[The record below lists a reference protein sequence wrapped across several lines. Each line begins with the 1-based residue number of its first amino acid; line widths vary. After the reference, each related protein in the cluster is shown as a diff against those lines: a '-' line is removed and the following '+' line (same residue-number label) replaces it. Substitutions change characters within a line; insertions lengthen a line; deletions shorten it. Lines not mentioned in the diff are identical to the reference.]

1 VGPGVVVAL
10 QPAAA
15 RRAKSVTLI
24 QSSMQEISRA
34 ILLPPPS
41 PPQRQSQSV
50 SARAVES
57 DSDAAIVAARNARRQ
72 SQGAAQGATQAFLT
86 LVETQQDDT
95 VEIKGKQ
102 FRFRPYSNRGASDEI
117 VRESD
122 GADDLSGAGTVG
134 ETAGNGDGS
143 IDVLDGFG
151 SGTQRRNSSA
161 FMASVIA
168 QEHLS
173 EGLYNPQY
181 ATASDAY
188 RRAGGSPSAIDNQP
202 RVFSFAV

>member
-1 VGPGVVVAL
+1 
-10 QPAAA
+10 
-15 RRAKSVTLI
+15 
-24 QSSMQEISRA
+24 MQEIPRA

-41 PPQRQSQSV
+41 PPPQRAN
-50 SARAVES
+50 ARTVES
-57 DSDAAIVAARNARRQ
+57 ETDSAVVSARNARRQ
-72 SQGAAQGATQAFLT
+72 SQGTGQGTAQAFLA
-86 LVETQQDDT
+86 LVETPHEDT

-102 FRFRPYSNRGASDEI
+102 FRFRPYSNRGAASDEI

-122 GADDLSGAGTVG
+122 GADDLSGPGSVG
-134 ETAGNGDGS
+134 DTAGGGEISTD
-143 IDVLDGFG
+143 ILDGFG

-161 FMASVIA
+161 FMASFIS

-181 ATASDAY
+181 AAASDAY